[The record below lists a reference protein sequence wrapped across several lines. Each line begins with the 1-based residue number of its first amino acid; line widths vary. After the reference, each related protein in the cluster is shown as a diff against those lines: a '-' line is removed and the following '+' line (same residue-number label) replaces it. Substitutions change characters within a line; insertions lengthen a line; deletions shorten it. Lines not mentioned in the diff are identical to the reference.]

1 MFNIP
6 CLKQGINERVTNR
19 KATFLNIIIIVM
31 IFLLRNYMIDFV
43 SPIEQEN
50 ILEWP
55 QFSSTNLETEMVS
68 FIQSSMVL
76 KFQVNQ
82 AKL

>member
-19 KATFLNIIIIVM
+19 KATFLNIIIIM
-31 IFLLRNYMIDFV
+31 IFLLRNYIIDFV